1 VIVAVTTAPSPNVTL
16 VSDFLAAMGR
26 VDIPALSELLADDAS
41 WWLGGDMPVSGLYE
55 GKDAVIGGFLASA
68 AALFEPGSLGF
79 NLRVISDAGD
89 RVIVEY
95 AGIARGAAT
104 GKDYNN
110 AYCTIFECRE
120 GKIHTVREYLDTAH
134 AREVLYSVTAS

>member
-1 VIVAVTTAPSPNVTL
+1 MAVTTETSANVAL

-55 GKDAVIGGFLASA
+55 GKQAVIGGFLASA

-79 NLRVISDAGD
+79 DLRFVSDAGD
-89 RVIVEY
+89 RVVVEY
-95 AGIARGAAT
+95 VGNARGVAT
-104 GKDYNN
+104 GKNYHN

-134 AREVLYSVTAS
+134 ASDVLYAVTAS

>member
-1 VIVAVTTAPSPNVTL
+1 MAVTTAPSPNVTL

-41 WWLGGDMPVSGLYE
+41 WWLGGDLPVSGLYE

-68 AALFEPGSLGF
+68 AALFEPGTLGF
-79 NLRVISDAGD
+79 DLRFVSDAGD
-89 RVIVEY
+89 RVVVEY
-95 AGIARGAAT
+95 IGKARGVAT
-104 GKDYNN
+104 GKNYHN

-134 AREVLYSVTAS
+134 AGDVLYAVTAS